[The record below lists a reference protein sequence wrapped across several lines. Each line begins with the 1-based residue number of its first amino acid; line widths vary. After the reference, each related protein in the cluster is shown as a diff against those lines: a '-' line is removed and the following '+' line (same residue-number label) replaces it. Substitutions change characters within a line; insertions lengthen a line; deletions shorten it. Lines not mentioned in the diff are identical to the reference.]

1 MLDSRIKI
9 LMFDLDNTLFDRN
22 AAMRK
27 TMKHWL
33 IESNYEKDK
42 AAIALDEIMEK
53 DNWGYM
59 NRLDFCAWVLENYA
73 NESFKN
79 LTPAV
84 FFQYIL
90 DNIVLYI
97 NADLEVI
104 ALMQKLAEKY
114 TLAIA
119 TNGKATAQQAKIA
132 RIKLHPFFK
141 QENIYISGNLGV
153 EKPHKEFFE
162 KIIDHLK
169 IDPQHAMMIGDSP
182 ENDVES
188 PKSCGLNTCWVS
200 YGRTM
205 VAPNPMADIT
215 INKLTDINQWLEE

>member
-1 MLDSRIKI
+1 MLDPRINI

-27 TMKHWL
+27 TMEHWL
-33 IESNYEKDK
+33 MESRYGKDE
-42 AAIALDEIMEK
+42 AAIALDEIMQK

-59 NRLDFCAWVLENYA
+59 NRFDFCAWALQNYA
-73 NESFKN
+73 NGTFKN
-79 LTPAV
+79 MTPAA

-90 DNIVLYI
+90 NNIVLYI
-97 NADLEVI
+97 NADTAVI
-104 ALMQKLAEKY
+104 ALMQKLATKY
-114 TLAIA
+114 MLAIA
-119 TNGKATAQQAKIA
+119 TNGSPVAQQAKIE
-132 RIKLHPFFK
+132 RIKLHPYFK

-153 EKPHKEFFE
+153 EKPHKQFFE

-169 IDPQHAMMIGDSP
+169 IKPQQIMMIGDSP

-188 PKSCGLNTCWVS
+188 AKSCGLNTCWVS
-200 YGRTM
+200 YGRTT

-215 INKLTDINQWLEE
+215 INKLTDINQWLIL